1 MFISSHSQ
9 LGDLKQ
15 TTLSYYLHDRP
26 AGPNPTAITITGIA
40 GKQWNYTSFGTVFC
54 ADDSMTETFDQN
66 SAEVGR
72 GQGVFVN
79 SAFDGSIFTLL
90 MSIVFTS
97 KEYKGSTL
105 QIQGADRQ
113 FESPRES
120 AVVGGTGKFRFA
132 RGSCM
137 DRWRPIHIK

>member
-1 MFISSHSQ
+1 
-9 LGDLKQ
+9 
-15 TTLSYYLHDRP
+15 
-26 AGPNPTAITITGIA
+26 
-40 GKQWNYTSFGTVFC
+40 
-54 ADDSMTETFDQN
+54 MTETFDQN

-72 GQGVFVN
+72 AQGIFVT
-79 SAFDGSIFTLL
+79 SAFDGSTFTLL

-132 RGSCM
+132 KGYVTFETFHVEKYYDVIRCNISVQ
-137 DRWRPIHIK
+137 HY